1 MKQMH
6 TISNPDYNLLISQI
20 GQAYTAAQNAA
31 KHAIVTEQLKANW
44 YIGCY
49 IVEYEQK
56 GNIRAAYG
64 KHLLVDLAKDLT
76 LRYERA
82 LVELILCIC
91 AYFIFVIRKKKLWLH
106 NYRGL
111 IILIS

>member
-6 TISNPDYNLLISQI
+6 TISNPDYDLLIRQI
-20 GQAYTAAQNAA
+20 GQVYTAAQNAA

-76 LRYERA
+76 LRYGKGFSRTN
-82 LVELILCIC
+82 LVYMRLLYIRYPQKETLASQFSIKLC
-91 AYFIFVIRKKKLWLH
+91 F
-106 NYRGL
+106 
-111 IILIS
+111 S